1 MNTLTRHFPRA
12 AAVAFVAIV
21 PQLCAQDAPA
31 PKDWKTSLGLNLGLT
46 GGNSETFNVGGNV
59 LTVKEWGATGA
70 NILSMGA
77 DVNYGTSSTSTVNDP
92 GGPNQS
98 LTDNETTNVNN
109 YGGFLSGEGVKKGRR
124 IRGRNG

>member
-46 GGNSETFNVGGNV
+46 GGIGT
-59 LTVKEWGATGA
+59 ATSPKRSA
-70 NILSMGA
+70 RK
-77 DVNYGTSSTSTVNDP
+77 D
-92 GGPNQS
+92 
-98 LTDNETTNVNN
+98 
-109 YGGFLSGEGVKKGRR
+109 SGSA
-124 IRGRNG
+124 

>member
-46 GGNSETFNVGGNV
+46 GGNSETFNVGV
-59 LTVKEWGATGA
+59 SAPTAVERDARRYDDL
-70 NILSMGA
+70 
-77 DVNYGTSSTSTVNDP
+77 
-92 GGPNQS
+92 
-98 LTDNETTNVNN
+98 
-109 YGGFLSGEGVKKGRR
+109 GRPPASW
-124 IRGRNG
+124 